1 MTPIKLIHATGKHR
15 TVIVCHPLLD
25 ASATAVRR
33 GKLQAGP
40 SYLRPTRAQASRG
53 EATERSR

>member
-1 MTPIKLIHATGKHR
+1 MTPIKLIQAKGKQR
-15 TVIVCHPLLD
+15 AVIVCHPLPD

-33 GKLQAGP
+33 GKPQAGP
-40 SYLRPTRAQASRG
+40 SYRLPTPTLASRE